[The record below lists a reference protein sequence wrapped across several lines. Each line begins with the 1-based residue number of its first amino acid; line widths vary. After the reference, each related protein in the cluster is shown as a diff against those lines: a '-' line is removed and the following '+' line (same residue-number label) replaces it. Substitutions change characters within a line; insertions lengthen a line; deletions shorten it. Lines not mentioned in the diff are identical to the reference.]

1 MFIKIFT
8 YHNTINIGAILQS
21 RTLKDFIEKETSIYT
36 EYHHFQ
42 PKKIKRKVKKRFK
55 SKKKAKYLEGNSFV
69 SKIAEGWE
77 ILLYCC
83 ITKLQSFFVG
93 GLLTQICW
101 WFVYKFWH

>member
-42 PKKIKRKVKKRFK
+42 PKKISRFP
-55 SKKKAKYLEGNSFV
+55 SYIFPVFGDL
-69 SKIAEGWE
+69 
-77 ILLYCC
+77 
-83 ITKLQSFFVG
+83 
-93 GLLTQICW
+93 
-101 WFVYKFWH
+101 